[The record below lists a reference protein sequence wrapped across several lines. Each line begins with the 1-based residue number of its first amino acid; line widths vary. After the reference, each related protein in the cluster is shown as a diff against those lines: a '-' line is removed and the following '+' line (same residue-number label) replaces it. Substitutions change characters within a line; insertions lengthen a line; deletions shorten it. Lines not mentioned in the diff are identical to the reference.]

1 MKRFVLVLLCVLV
14 VFAPSL
20 FAQGQKAA
28 SEPDGR
34 TVITFR
40 SWSPVVATT
49 EKMIAAFEATH
60 PNIKIDATIFNYP
73 EYIVD
78 LQTRAQSNTMPDII
92 GLEPGAMTQQYRKY
106 LMPVQDVVIKY
117 WGENWKDKFH
127 PIGLDQAR
135 LGNPKGDENFYGLP
149 VLVQTINMWYTIPVL
164 EEAGLEPPKT
174 YDDLLKMRDYFKN
187 KGIAPMM
194 VGAIDGWLRRDI
206 YMQIIHNIAP
216 GSIYQAEEGK
226 AKFTDAPFVEAMRVW
241 KRLFDDRIIQ
251 DGALGLSAYPGSQEL
266 IEAGRAA
273 TFPMGAWWM
282 QMAGNPNPPPL
293 SQGLVGYAPM
303 IFPDVSGNGQSKDL
317 LGGIDVM
324 LGVTKAAE
332 GKEEAIQVFVDF
344 IAGDAAQALIN
355 TFNDIPAIKGMAP
368 EDKYFESDN
377 QREVWRI
384 LSEEW
389 MPNVKYPRQL
399 RSPEIIQALE
409 DALAAVASGQLT
421 PEAAMQKVQAVWKP
435 LS

>member
-1 MKRFVLVLLCVLV
+1 VAVS
-14 VFAPSL
+14 AL
-20 FAQGQKAA
+20 FAQGQKAPPVKD
-28 SEPDGR
+28 ER

-49 EKMIAAFEATH
+49 EKMIEAFEAAN
-60 PNIKIDATIFNYP
+60 PDIKIDATIFNYP

-78 LQTRAQSNTMPDII
+78 LQTRAQSGTMPDII

-106 LMPVQDVVIKY
+106 LMPVQDKVAKY
-117 WGENWKDKFH
+117 WGKDWKEMFH

-135 LGNPKGDENFYGLP
+135 LGNPSGDENYYGLP
-149 VLVQTINMWYTIPVL
+149 VLVQTINFWYTIPVL
-164 EEAGLEPPKT
+164 AEGGFDVPKT
-174 YDDLLKMRDYFKN
+174 YADLLRMRDYYSK
-187 KGIAPMM
+187 KGIATMM
-194 VGAIDGWLRRDI
+194 VGGIEGWLRRDI

-216 GSIYQAEEGK
+216 GLIYEAEEGR

-251 DGALGLSAYPGSQEL
+251 DGALGLSAYPGAQEA

-273 TFPMGAWWM
+273 IFPMGAWWM

-293 SQGLVGYAPM
+293 SEGLVGYAPM
-303 IFPDVSGNGQSKDL
+303 IFPDVTGRGQPKDL
-317 LGGIDVM
+317 LGGIDLM
-324 LGVTKAAE
+324 LGITHAAE
-332 GKEEAIQVFVDF
+332 GKEEAIRVFTDF
-344 IAGDAAQALIN
+344 IAGEAAQVLIN

-368 EDKYFESDN
+368 EDQYFKSDN

-384 LSEEW
+384 LTEEW

-399 RSPEIIQALE
+399 KSPEVIQALE

-421 PEAAMQKVQAVWKP
+421 PEVAMQRVQAAWKP
-435 LS
+435 L

>member
-1 MKRFVLVLLCVLV
+1 VKRIGLILLCVLV
-14 VFAPSL
+14 AVSAL
-20 FAQGQKAA
+20 FAQGQKAPPVKD
-28 SEPDGR
+28 ER

-49 EKMIAAFEATH
+49 EKMIEAFEAAN
-60 PNIKIDATIFNYP
+60 PDIKIDATIFNYP

-78 LQTRAQSNTMPDII
+78 LQTRAQSGTMPDII

-106 LMPVQDVVIKY
+106 LMPVQDKVAKY
-117 WGENWKDKFH
+117 WGKDWKEMFH

-135 LGNPKGDENFYGLP
+135 LGNPSGDENYYGLP
-149 VLVQTINMWYTIPVL
+149 VLVQTINFWYTIPVL
-164 EEAGLEPPKT
+164 AEGGFDVPKT
-174 YDDLLKMRDYFKN
+174 YADLLRMRDYYSK
-187 KGIAPMM
+187 KGIATMM
-194 VGAIDGWLRRDI
+194 VGGIEGWLRRDI

-216 GSIYQAEEGK
+216 GLIYEAEEGR

-251 DGALGLSAYPGSQEL
+251 DGALGLSAYPGAQEA

-273 TFPMGAWWM
+273 IFPMGAWWM

-293 SQGLVGYAPM
+293 SEGLVGYAPM
-303 IFPDVSGNGQSKDL
+303 IFPDVTGRGQPKDL
-317 LGGIDVM
+317 LGGIDLM
-324 LGVTKAAE
+324 LGITHAAE
-332 GKEEAIQVFVDF
+332 GKEEAIRVFTDF
-344 IAGDAAQALIN
+344 IAGEAAQVLIN

-368 EDKYFESDN
+368 EDQYFKSDN

-384 LSEEW
+384 LTEEW

-399 RSPEIIQALE
+399 KSPEVIQALE

-421 PEAAMQKVQAVWKP
+421 PEVAMQRVQAAWKP
-435 LS
+435 L